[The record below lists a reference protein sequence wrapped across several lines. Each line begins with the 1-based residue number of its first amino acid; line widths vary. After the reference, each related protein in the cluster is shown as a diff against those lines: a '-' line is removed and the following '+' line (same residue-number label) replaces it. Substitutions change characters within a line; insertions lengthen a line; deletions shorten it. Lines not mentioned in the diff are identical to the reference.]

1 MYEICSYV
9 LIKLSVTCEEFE
21 NFSLTPLQ
29 WETIEQACNMLK
41 DFKVTTEIWSLEKE
55 PSINT
60 VVERLFIM
68 RSNLINFITNE
79 GNSITGKKF
88 AKELV
93 KNLDKRF
100 QDCGTCIDENS
111 FANYLDP
118 KLKGVDLKQFGK
130 FELYKIRLKCQLEEE
145 TLTRQNVVTSLETS
159 EGSLSPT

>member
-1 MYEICSYV
+1 MI
-9 LIKLSVTCEEFE
+9 
-21 NFSLTPLQ
+21 SLLNT
-29 WETIEQACNMLK
+29 
-41 DFKVTTEIWSLEKE
+41 S
-55 PSINT
+55 NT
-60 VVERLFIM
+60 VVEPLFII
-68 RSNLINFITNE
+68 RSNLTNFIANQ

-100 QDCGTCIDENS
+100 QDCGTCIEENS

-118 KLKGVDLKQFGK
+118 KLKGVHLKQFGK
-130 FELYKIRLKCQLEEE
+130 FELYKIKLKCKLEEE